1 MAGTIVVTFGLVMG
15 SLLLYSELQEGWLHR
30 SLPKTASAELAR
42 IEEVEDRNSARFD
55 EILREHGRNSIW
67 LDETWLLFMAL
78 LLCLPAGLA
87 AGFWLSRVVTQP
99 LNSIAQ
105 AANRVALGD
114 LGVRAQPVR
123 QRGELAELVRDF
135 NLMTDSLENLER
147 ERRATAAAISH
158 ELRTPLAVLRAR
170 LYAIYDDVIPGTPQ
184 ELRRLLDQVEHL
196 GRLVDDVHTLS
207 LADAGRLSLHRS
219 DIDLSAACA
228 QLLSTYAGRIADHN
242 VRAEYRTDIVPV
254 HANADPDRINQILS
268 NLIENALRYAASG
281 EWLEIAVHRHDDKA
295 VLTVTDRG
303 PGLPEDVVAHL
314 FERFHRTDL
323 SRSRE
328 TGGSGL
334 GLAIVQTLVIQ
345 QGGQVT
351 AERPAEGGTRF
362 RVALPAA

>member
-1 MAGTIVVTFGLVMG
+1 
-15 SLLLYSELQEGWLHR
+15 
-30 SLPKTASAELAR
+30 
-42 IEEVEDRNSARFD
+42 
-55 EILREHGRNSIW
+55 
-67 LDETWLLFMAL
+67 MAL

>member
-15 SLLLYSELQEGWLHR
+15 SLLIYSELQEGWLHR
-30 SLPKTASAELAR
+30 SLPQRASAELAR
-42 IEEVEDRNSARFD
+42 LEEHADRNSARFD

-114 LGVRAQPVR
+114 LGVRAQPAK

-219 DIDLSAACA
+219 EIDLSGACA
-228 QLLSTYAGRIADHN
+228 QLLSTYAGRIADHK
-242 VRAEYRTDIVPV
+242 VHAEFRTDMVAV
-254 HANADPDRINQILS
+254 RANADPDRDNQNVS
-268 NLIENALRYAASG
+268 SLIENALRYAASG
-281 EWLEIAVHRHDDKA
+281 EWLEIAVHRHDDRA

-303 PGLPEDVVAHL
+303 PGLPDDVVAHL

-323 SRSRE
+323 SRSRH

-334 GLAIVQTLVIQ
+334 GLAIVQTLVTQ
-345 QGGQVT
+345 QGGEVT
-351 AERPAEGGTRF
+351 AERPPEGGTRF
-362 RVALPAA
+362 RVALPAV

>member
-30 SLPKTASAELAR
+30 SLPQTASAELAR
-42 IEEVEDRNSARFD
+42 IEELEDRNSARFD

-170 LYAIYDDVIPGTPQ
+170 LYAIYDDVIPSTPQ

-228 QLLSTYAGRIADHN
+228 KLLSTYAGRIADHK
-242 VRAEYRTDIVPV
+242 VRAEFRTDIVPV
-254 HANADPDRINQILS
+254 YANADPDRVNQILS

-281 EWLEIAVHRHDDKA
+281 EWLEIAVHRQDDTA

-303 PGLPEDVVAHL
+303 PGLPEEVVAHL

-334 GLAIVQTLVIQ
+334 GLAIVQTLVNQ
-345 QGGQVT
+345 QGGEVT

-362 RVALPAA
+362 RVALPAV